1 MKLKLKIKLK
11 ARLFIKLPENSN
23 IFFHEESRLIKETR
37 KDKSSRVEM
46 IKLLPKAAL
55 YL

>member
-1 MKLKLKIKLK
+1 M
-11 ARLFIKLPENSN
+11 KLPENSH
-23 IFFHEESRLIKETR
+23 IFFHEESRFIKETR
-37 KDKSSRVEM
+37 KDKSPSVEM